1 MLTQIQKFID
11 TASFTN
17 ALKVTIAAVIPVVFF
32 SYFDLF
38 SIGFVLALGA
48 IFAYPSDI
56 ATSLNQKM
64 YGIVLT
70 AVFTSMVT
78 LAVNILF
85 PYKVFFYPVLA
96 LLIFSISIVSV
107 YGQRASMLSF
117 SCLVALALAFSNTA
131 SGWPMFFHALLIFA
145 GGIFYLVVSL
155 VFHYLKP
162 NRYLE
167 LQIQE
172 CLKLTSKYLKLRS
185 DLWSLNADKKAI
197 TEKQLHL
204 QVELNVIH
212 QNIREVLIPNHSING
227 SSAANR
233 KMLVVFICLVE
244 ILELALSTAFDHEKL
259 HDKFDDHPKVLVTYQ
274 KLAYHL
280 ASSLKNFSKSVQ
292 KRKKQLDKPSLW
304 DDVNALQLVISQ
316 YEKTLGKQQATE
328 GIFMLT
334 TMLQYADKQVDKIK
348 TIEHAFTRDFTTLD
362 YKGFDKDIEKF
373 LTPQH
378 YPWATLKENLSFSS
392 SIFRHS
398 LRITITLLTGL
409 LLGVFF
415 SFQNAYWILL
425 TIIVI
430 MKPGYGLTKERT
442 FQRITGTILG
452 GIIAFGLLYLVKDNY
467 IISLFCIICMLLGF
481 AFSQTNYKIGATFVT
496 MYVVFIYGI
505 LTPNVNELV
514 QYRILDT
521 LVGAILAAVAN
532 YFLWPTWEFLS
543 VSVTIE
549 KAIFAN
555 QNYLK
560 EISTYYNNKGVLPTS
575 YKLARKNAFIE
586 IGNLMASYQRMVQE
600 PKSKQLHLEHVY
612 ELAVL
617 NHSLLSSIA
626 SLGTYIQSH
635 KTTSASKSFNVV
647 VNTGIQNLENAIETL
662 HKKDVTAKPTSVN
675 ELKLRFTELKN
686 IQQSELINPNNNNN
700 NNIETDFNTIMQEAQ
715 LVIEQLMWLINL
727 SEKIVQT
734 TQKVKNNS

>member
-1 MLTQIQKFID
+1 MLTEIQKFID

-17 ALKVTIAAVIPVVFF
+17 ALKVTIAAVIPVVLF

-38 SIGFVLALGA
+38 NIGFTLALGA

-56 ATSLNQKM
+56 ATTLQQKT
-64 YGIVLT
+64 YGIALT
-70 AVFTSMVT
+70 AALAAVVT
-78 LAVNILF
+78 VLVHVLF
-85 PYKVFFYPVLA
+85 PYGLVIYPVLA
-96 LLIFSISIVSV
+96 VLIFSISMVAV

-117 SCLVALALAFSNTA
+117 SGLVAFSLAFSNIT
-131 SGWPMFFHALLIFA
+131 SYNEMYLHAVLIFA
-145 GGIFYLVVSL
+145 GGIFYLLVSL
-155 VFHYLKP
+155 AFHYLKP

-172 CLKLTSKYLKLRS
+172 CIKLTAKYLKLRGE
-185 DLWSLNADKKAI
+185 LWSLNADRIAI
-197 TEKQLHL
+197 TKKQLHL
-204 QVELNVIH
+204 QVELNAIH

-227 SSAANR
+227 SSKANR

-244 ILELALSTAFDHEKL
+244 IVELALSTAFDHEKL
-259 HDKFDDHPKVLVTYQ
+259 HDKFDNHPKVLATYQ
-274 KLAYHL
+274 NLAYHL
-280 ASSLKNFSKSVQ
+280 ASSLKSFSKNIK
-292 KRKKQLDKPSLW
+292 KRKTQLDKPSLW
-304 DDVNALQLVISQ
+304 EDINALQIVITQ
-316 YEKTLGKQQATE
+316 YEKVLGKQQAVE
-328 GIFMLT
+328 GVFMLT

-348 TIEHAFTRDFTTLD
+348 TIEHAFTRDYNTLE
-362 YKGFDKDIEKF
+362 YKGLDKDIEKF

-378 YPWATLKENLSFSS
+378 YPWTTLIENLSFSS

-398 LRITITLLTGL
+398 LRITVTLIIGLT
-409 LLGVFF
+409 LG
-415 SFQNAYWILL
+415 SYLTFQNAYWILL

-442 FQRITGTILG
+442 FQRIIGTILG
-452 GIIAFGLLYLVKDNY
+452 GIIAFGILYFIKDTF

-496 MYVVFIYGI
+496 MYVVLIYGI

-514 QYRILDT
+514 QYRIIDT
-521 LVGAILAAVAN
+521 LVGALLAAVAN

-543 VSVTIE
+543 APATIK
-549 KAIFAN
+549 KAVLAN

-560 EISTYYNNKGVLPTS
+560 EISIYYNTKGTLSTP

-586 IGNLMASYQRMVQE
+586 IGNLMACYQRMVQE
-600 PKSKQLHLEHVY
+600 PKTKQLHLEQVY

-635 KTTSASKSFNVV
+635 KTTAASKSFNVV
-647 VNTGIQNLENAIETL
+647 VNTGIQNLKNAIETL
-662 HKKDVTAKPTSVN
+662 NGNNLANHSASVN

-686 IQQSELINPNNNNN
+686 IQQREISIHKNST
-700 NNIETDFNTIMQEAQ
+700 ETDFDSIMQEVQ

-734 TQKVKNNS
+734 TQTLKRIS

>member
-11 TASFTN
+11 TTSFTN
-17 ALKVTIAAVIPVVFF
+17 ALKVTIAAVIPVVIFT
-32 SYFDLF
+32 YFGMF
-38 SIGFVLALGA
+38 NIGFVLALGA
-48 IFAYPSDI
+48 IFVYPSDI
-56 ATSLNQKM
+56 ASSLNQKI

-70 AVFTSMVT
+70 AILTSIIT
-78 LAVNILF
+78 LIVNIFF
-85 PYKVFFYPVLA
+85 PYKVLFYLIIT

-145 GGIFYLVVSL
+145 GGIFYLLVSL

-167 LQIQE
+167 LQVQE
-172 CLKLTSKYLKLRS
+172 CMKLTAKYLKLRG
-185 DLWSLNADKKAI
+185 DLWSINADRKAI

-204 QVELNVIH
+204 QVELNIIH

-233 KMLVVFICLVE
+233 KMLIVFICLVE

-259 HDKFDDHPKVLVTYQ
+259 HDKFDDHPKVLATYQ
-274 KLAYHL
+274 NLAYHL
-280 ASSLKNFSKSVQ
+280 ASSLKSFSKNIK
-292 KRKKQLDKPSLW
+292 KRKTQPDKPSLW
-304 DDVNALQLVISQ
+304 EDINALQIVITQ
-316 YEKTLGKQQATE
+316 YEKALGKQQAVE
-328 GIFMLT
+328 GVFMLT

-348 TIEHAFTRDFTTLD
+348 TIEHAFTRDYNTLE
-362 YKGFDKDIEKF
+362 YKGLDKDIEKF

-378 YPWATLKENLSFSS
+378 YPWTTLIENLSFSS

-398 LRITITLLTGL
+398 LRITVTLIIGLT
-409 LLGVFF
+409 LGSYFP
-415 SFQNAYWILL
+415 FQNAYWILL

-442 FQRITGTILG
+442 FQRIIGTILG
-452 GIIAFGLLYLVKDNY
+452 GIIAFGILYFIKDNF
-467 IISLFCIICMLLGF
+467 IISMFCIICMLLGF

-514 QYRILDT
+514 QYRIVDT
-521 LVGAILAAVAN
+521 LVGALLAAVAN

-543 VSVTIE
+543 APATIK
-549 KAIFAN
+549 KAVLAN

-560 EISTYYNNKGVLPTS
+560 EISIYYNTKGTLSTS

-586 IGNLMASYQRMVQE
+586 IGNLMACYQRMVQE
-600 PKSKQLHLEHVY
+600 PKTKQLHLEQVY

-635 KTTSASKSFNVV
+635 KTTAASESFNVV
-647 VNTGIQNLENAIETL
+647 VNTGIQNLQNAIETL
-662 HKKDVTAKPTSVN
+662 NGNNAANQSASVN

-686 IQQSELINPNNNNN
+686 IQQREISIHKSST
-700 NNIETDFNTIMQEAQ
+700 ETDFDSVMQEAQ

-734 TQKVKNNS
+734 TQTLKSIS